1 MKTLIVL
8 RDSNNG
14 LTFNKR
20 RICRDEAVKKYL
32 NGIASSGKLIAG
44 FISSSYLSEDVTY
57 VENLEAE
64 IAKNVS
70 EDCYFFAET
79 CITQS
84 MFQNVDRFILI
95 TLQRVYPSTEKFE
108 LSFKSIY
115 LTFVR
120 SGSFQKETFR
130 VNEYIVNSRDAVSKN
145 SEV

>member
-8 RDSNNG
+8 RDNNNG

-32 NGIASSGKLIAG
+32 NGFVRRGKLIASL
-44 FISSSYLSEDVTY
+44 ISSSYLSKDVTY

-64 IAKNVS
+64 IAKKTS

-130 VNEYIVNSRDAVSKN
+130 VNEYIVNSRSTVIKN

>member
-32 NGIASSGKLIAG
+32 NGIASSGKLI
-44 FISSSYLSEDVTY
+44 SSSYLSEDVTY

-64 IAKNVS
+64 IAKES
-70 EDCYFFAET
+70 AEDCYFFAET

-130 VNEYIVNSRDAVSKN
+130 VNEYIVNSRDAVIKN